1 MQKKSE
7 HTWKLGMFV
16 VFGLTLFFATLYFI
30 GKSQNLF
37 SSNFYLNVTFKNVN
51 GLKVGNNVLLS
62 GIQIGT
68 VKNIEF
74 VSDSVVL
81 VNMVIET
88 EVQKFIKT
96 DAIASIGTNGLMGD
110 RVVMISPGLLSKTVV
125 NDNAGIASKEAVE
138 LQELMSGLKKTIDNA
153 EIITKELSE
162 FSYKINNGKGVLS
175 KVLTDE
181 AFAKSINRTM
191 TNMEKG
197 SDEMMVFTQKLND
210 KNNTFSKLMND
221 PFYAKS
227 IKNSL
232 SGFEKSAADLN
243 AFTDKLNNE
252 NGIVSKLLTS
262 EKLANTLDTTML
274 NLQTGTKKL
283 NDIEDAV
290 KQSFLFRGYFRRQAK
305 EEAKKKNE
313 ELKINSEK

>member
-1 MQKKSE
+1 
-7 HTWKLGMFV
+7 
-16 VFGLTLFFATLYFI
+16 
-30 GKSQNLF
+30 
-37 SSNFYLNVTFKNVN
+37 
-51 GLKVGNNVLLS
+51 
-62 GIQIGT
+62 
-68 VKNIEF
+68 
-74 VSDSVVL
+74 
-81 VNMVIET
+81 
-88 EVQKFIKT
+88 
-96 DAIASIGTNGLMGD
+96 
-110 RVVMISPGLLSKTVV
+110 
-125 NDNAGIASKEAVE
+125 
-138 LQELMSGLKKTIDNA
+138 
-153 EIITKELSE
+153 
-162 FSYKINNGKGVLS
+162 
-175 KVLTDE
+175 
-181 AFAKSINRTM
+181 
-191 TNMEKG
+191 
-197 SDEMMVFTQKLND
+197 
-210 KNNTFSKLMND
+210 MND